1 MQHLWALTVNPSG
14 CVMPLRLKLRPA
26 SESPREQGRGFV
38 RDGNLLLEPSGIS
51 RHLAIPHAY
60 ELLCFRTLL
69 FLLAPSL
76 SSKTS
81 RPVATAAA
89 ASWQVYGGATG

>member
-1 MQHLWALTVNPSG
+1 MA
-14 CVMPLRLKLRPA
+14 RKA
-26 SESPREQGRGFV
+26 SESPREQGRQV
-38 RDGNLLLEPSGIS
+38 AQESAVLLGTVTSYLSPI
-51 RHLAIPHAY
+51 RRLPIPHAY

-69 FLLAPSL
+69 LLLTPSI

-81 RPVATAAA
+81 RDTAA